1 MRRNRAMANKVPGN
15 RSKNR
20 MMARGYVNDERDERE
35 ANPRLTLPSS
45 FSFLLRSQ
53 TADSHLNKT
62 GVRKQGYKETETRR
76 VGANSSD

>member
-15 RSKNR
+15 RSKNK
-20 MMARGYVNDERDERE
+20 MMARGYMNGERDERE

-45 FSFLLRSQ
+45 FFFLLRSQ

-62 GVRKQGYKETETRR
+62 RVRKQGYKETETRR